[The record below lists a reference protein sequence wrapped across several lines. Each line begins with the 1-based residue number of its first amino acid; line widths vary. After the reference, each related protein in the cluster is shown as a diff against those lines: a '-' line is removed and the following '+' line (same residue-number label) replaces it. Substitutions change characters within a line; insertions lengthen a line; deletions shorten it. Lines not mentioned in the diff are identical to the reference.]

1 MKIFQIREL
10 EEKRRQVEEERE
22 KLERQSK
29 VRREAEITK
38 LASYQEREL
47 DLNLK
52 REEILLQRQREEKER
67 QWRLRQLEAARQSQ
81 ERQEMINNTRSHQ
94 VELKRQS
101 QAENVK
107 ADRELWEEQMT
118 AWRDSVEQER
128 KKEEERQQAKTLYLQ
143 DLQLQMENN
152 KNVAKAKKT
161 EDLEW
166 ATQMDLRRKQHQE
179 SVTKVMERKLQQL
192 K

>member
-1 MKIFQIREL
+1 M
-10 EEKRRQVEEERE
+10 EEERE
-22 KLERQSK
+22 KLEKQSK

-38 LASYQEREL
+38 LSTFQEREL

-52 REEILLQRQREEKER
+52 REEMLLQRQREEKER
-67 QWRLRQLEAARQSQ
+67 DWRLKQLEAARQCQ
-81 ERQEMINNTRSHQ
+81 ERQEMINTTRSHQ

-118 AWRDSVEQER
+118 AWRDSVEEER
-128 KKEEERQQAKTLYLQ
+128 RKEEERQQAKTLYLQ
-143 DLQLQMENN
+143 DLQLQVENN
-152 KNVAKAKKT
+152 KNLAKAKKT

-166 ATQMDLRRKQHQE
+166 ATQMELRRRQHQE

>member
-1 MKIFQIREL
+1 M
-10 EEKRRQVEEERE
+10 EEERE
-22 KLERQSK
+22 KLEKQSK
-29 VRREAEITK
+29 VRREAEISK
-38 LASYQEREL
+38 LASFQEREL
-47 DLNLK
+47 DLNLA
-52 REEILLQRQREEKER
+52 REEMLLQRQREEKER
-67 QWRLRQLEAARQSQ
+67 EWRQKQLEAARESQ
-81 ERQEMINNTRSHQ
+81 ERQELIKTTRSHQ

-118 AWRDSVEQER
+118 AWRDSVEEER
-128 KKEEERQQAKTLYLQ
+128 RKEEERQQAKTLYLQ

-152 KNVAKAKKT
+152 KNFAKAKKA

-166 ATQMDLRRKQHQE
+166 ASQMEVRRRQHQD

>member
-1 MKIFQIREL
+1 M
-10 EEKRRQVEEERE
+10 EEERE
-22 KLERQSK
+22 KLEKQSK

-67 QWRLRQLEAARQSQ
+67 QWRLKQLEAARQSQ

-94 VELKRQS
+94 VELKRQT
-101 QAENVK
+101 QAETVK

-118 AWRDSVEQER
+118 AWRDSVEEER
-128 KKEEERQQAKTLYLQ
+128 RKEEERQQAKTLYLQ

-152 KNVAKAKKT
+152 KNVAKAKKA

-166 ATQMDLRRKQHQE
+166 ATQMELRRRQHQD